1 VSRRDLREGTCAAL
15 LVLLAMG
22 CGGGEAPAPAKAQ
35 QPATPAAPKAAAP
48 APAPTPA
55 PAAGPAAPA
64 AEKPLDAA
72 AIEAIFAEVP
82 SQDSVDLEIAPLI
95 DASNADQWL
104 ERIEKEIEAKA
115 K

>member
-1 VSRRDLREGTCAAL
+1 VSRRRLKDCTGAAL
-15 LVLLAMG
+15 LALLAVG
-22 CGGGEAPAPAKAQ
+22 CGGGDGPAPAKPPQGA
-35 QPATPAAPKAAAP
+35 APAAPKP
-48 APAPTPA
+48 AAPTPA
-55 PAAGPAAPA
+55 PAAGTAAPA

-82 SQDSVDLEIAPLI
+82 SQDAVDLEIAPLI

-104 ERIEKEIEAKA
+104 ERMEKEIEAAA